1 MNLPSCHFL
10 APQESRPGGL
20 TKALES
26 LQSRLPCVD
35 QQAAQVLVAVGWH
48 TPGEREISR
57 AHASQNRLLWSHG
70 LGTLIFYRARPLLGL
85 VRWLSR
91 VSQLSEVVATLRG
104 CDRLVVAY
112 RRRSWWDE
120 RSFDEFLARRLRVPV
135 DVIGNPVD
143 TDFWR
148 PLPTHFDTPR
158 TTVIS
163 IGRLEWQ
170 KGHRPAFSIVAAVPS
185 KLLLQVLA
193 PEDNSY
199 GESLRRYA
207 DLRGQLQQLQ
217 LLVGFAAEE
226 RRLILQK
233 ALCMLSW
240 SETEYQSLAMLEA
253 LACACPV
260 VARPRG
266 WLCHAPIPGV
276 LVARSRRQAK
286 EYLLQL
292 KEQPAWRDELG
303 QAGRSYVLEHHGL
316 AVVAQQW
323 NRLLEAL
330 T

>member
-1 MNLPSCHFL
+1 MNRSSCHFF
-10 APQESRPGGL
+10 APQEQHPGGL
-20 TKALES
+20 TQALAS

-35 QQAAQVLVAVGWH
+35 QQAAKVLVAVGWH
-48 TPGEREISR
+48 TPGERERSR
-57 AHASQNRLLWSHG
+57 ALAGQDRLLWSHG

-85 VRWLSR
+85 LRWLSR
-91 VSQLSEVVATLRG
+91 VSQLWEVLATLRG
-104 CDRLVVAY
+104 CDLLVVAY

-120 RSFDEFLARRLRVPV
+120 RSFDEFLACRLRVPV
-135 DVIGNPVD
+135 AVIGNPVD
-143 TDFWR
+143 TDFWQPAPPPWELGR
-148 PLPTHFDTPR
+148 S
-158 TTVIS
+158 TVVS

-170 KGHRPAFSIVAAVPS
+170 KGHRPAFSIVAAVAS
-185 KLLLQVLA
+185 KLRLQVLA
-193 PEDNSY
+193 PEDNLY
-199 GESLRRYA
+199 GDSLRRYA
-207 DLRGQLQQLQ
+207 NLRGQLQQLQ

-286 EYLLQL
+286 DYLQQL
-292 KEQPAWRDELG
+292 KEQPAWRDQLG